1 MFTLLQPHFLRSA
14 KLASKVESAAC
25 LPKLARFRQLK
36 ILRATVVI
44 EPLWEV
50 FLDAMQRLAFDLL
63 GRAIDVYN
71 LLQRWD
77 IHVDVGPVLLQSER
91 FRFAAQFVDFTEPL
105 VGGRIDHRGGP
116 VLLVRSAARLS
127 NRNAARVLSCT
138 AQPERGHSEGG
149 VLPSVGLAGR
159 GGFNDG

>member
-1 MFTLLQPHFLRSA
+1 
-14 KLASKVESAAC
+14 
-25 LPKLARFRQLK
+25 
-36 ILRATVVI
+36 
-44 EPLWEV
+44 
-50 FLDAMQRLAFDLL
+50 MQRLAFDLL

-91 FRFAAQFVDFTEPL
+91 FRFAAQFVDFIEPL
-105 VGGRIDHRGGP
+105 VGGRIDRRGGP
-116 VLLVRSAARLS
+116 VLLVRSTAWLS

-138 AQPERGHSEGG
+138 AQRERGHSEGG